1 MTLVILPQKIQLN
14 KIFNDTKYE
23 DESIVRNKC
32 SRNFETES
40 SQLSLIINDIEN
52 LTPYVITYAVK

>member
-32 SRNFETES
+32 SRNFVTKS

-52 LTPYVITYAVK
+52 WAPYVITYGVK